1 GKLAEARAV
10 LAEPPPGVDL
20 PTFVAYVATF
30 QDLYWALNEEQQALL
45 RRLSPGPFDNDIAL
59 WGLALAGAWEVKG
72 DMKRA
77 RAYAD
82 SARIALEQQLRAN
95 PGDPQRTALLG
106 VALAYLGRRDDAIRL
121 GEQAMKALPLTKDA
135 VLGSYL
141 QHQMARSYILLGEP
155 DKSLD
160 LLEPLLKIPYFLSPG
175 WLKIDPT
182 FDPIRQHPRFQR
194 LAGQTPAS

>member
-1 GKLAEARAV
+1 VGGQGRHETCARV
-10 LAEPPPGVDL
+10 C
-20 PTFVAYVATF
+20 
-30 QDLYWALNEEQQALL
+30 
-45 RRLSPGPFDNDIAL
+45 
-59 WGLALAGAWEVKG
+59 
-72 DMKRA
+72 
-77 RAYAD
+77 D

-121 GEQAMKALPLTKDA
+121 GEQAMNALPLTKDA

-141 QHQMARSYILLGEP
+141 QHQVARSYILLGEP